1 MPLPST
7 RSLQHI
13 YQVQLGR
20 FFQEGEFA
28 TEVKEQLLPLVSAS
42 IAVYYRMGNNMLPT
56 PAKSHYTFNLRDLS
70 KVIQGLL
77 QAHES
82 VIVSKDNIA
91 GLFAHEVTRVFH
103 DRLICPE
110 DRVMFYQFL
119 SDNLHD
125 YFKVKW
131 TPEQLMSEQILF
143 GDFFDVGDKASA
155 RVYRPIS
162 DRKKLRQVLEEYYM
176 RMSFGNT
183 KASQMVF
190 FKDAVEHVTRAARVF
205 RQPGGHMILVG
216 LDGTGKSTVV
226 QLASHIAGSELFKL
240 SLHRGY
246 GITEFRDDLK
256 QVFKLSGVKG
266 LTIVFLL
273 TDADIVKESFLE
285 DINCILNSGEVP
297 DLFDAEELDAI
308 RMELRQAASQADI
321 PDTKDS
327 VYQFFISRVTRNLH
341 IVLTLSPAGGKFRQR
356 CRMNPA
362 FVNCCTIDWYD
373 EWEEEA
379 MLSVA
384 EILKERVGRVCVDIH
399 NTIGK
404 AALKY
409 WDEMRRHYYA
419 TPSSYMEFIRLYS
432 KMLRENKQSFIN
444 NKERLENGLSKL
456 SEANDLVGTYQ
467 ERLKTLG
474 PQIEEKQRD
483 TEVLLEQ
490 LQKDQD
496 AVEQVQEIVRQ
507 EEEIMKR
514 ETEIVH
520 EYAEECER
528 DLATVLPALDKA
540 EEALKSLDKSDVR
553 VVRTYANPPELVKSV
568 LRAVCVLFQKK
579 DDWANAKQMVKEPDF
594 LKNLLTLDKDQ
605 LPGRVFHKLKRYSK
619 HPDFNPVTVGQNSG
633 PCESI
638 CLWVLALEHYYEVNK
653 MVKPK
658 QKRVEEAKEAL
669 KLAEGSLAQKQASL
683 QKIQQ
688 HLNMLQDRY
697 TESVNQ
703 RESLKQEKITTGLR
717 LKRAAVLIDALANEK
732 VRWQESVK
740 TLELKL
746 QGLVGDTLVAA
757 ASVAYIGPYT
767 AKYRKDLLVSW
778 VDMSKSAQIP
788 ITDKFD
794 LVKSTVDAHQVLK
807 WQNEGLPHDSHS
819 TENALIVKKA
829 QKFPLFIDPQGQAF
843 NYIKEMEG
851 AGLKIVAASDPN
863 YMRTLESAIRVGEAM
878 LLKEVTESLDPALRP
893 VLLRETFTRGGHTV
907 IKLGD
912 TEIEFNDNFRL
923 YMTTSM
929 SNPHYLPAVYIQ
941 VNIINFTVTFEGLQ
955 EQLLSAVVR
964 QEKPQLENQRSEL
977 LESIA
982 ADLQFLRDLEDKSLS
997 LLQKTEGHILDD
1009 QDLVDTLQKSKG
1021 MAEAMYKRI
1030 QKSEDTEKKL
1040 SVARQKYLPVATRG
1054 ATLYFVLADLSGIDV
1069 MYQFSLEWFQQDMFI
1084 SCITNQNLVAM
1095 KEMERKS
1102 SISPHLT
1109 GVIRPDSRQSVT
1121 RVSMDNKAS
1130 IELFGKLKESLPSV
1144 NTDDPAE
1151 LKKHMLDM
1159 INRLTSSIYRV
1170 VSVALFARHQLTFS
1184 FMLCSSIMR
1193 ANAKYT
1199 DIAEVGK
1206 IEDVEWQ
1213 VFLQGNI
1220 MAKMMDEK
1228 TLEEH
1233 DGLTAMERLEAQNG
1247 GKSKQKS
1254 PPKWI
1259 SEAMWQQCQHLE
1271 ATLPEMDKLCRSIMS
1286 NSTQWNTFY
1295 KLENTYKLMTEP
1307 FTNPKGEVT
1316 EHGIVFPWEQL
1327 NGFHRLLIIKVLRPG
1342 QLVESAQKFVEDQMS
1357 SNYLST
1363 GSFDLKEIYDE
1374 SSSKTPLIFIL
1385 SPGTDPASQLIRFAK
1400 EERGST
1406 VHLDM
1411 ISLGRGQGPKA
1422 EELIN
1427 KAKILKGRWVFL
1439 QNCHLASSW
1448 MPRLQAIVEKF
1459 NASTEEVDKQFRLW
1473 LSSNPDPCFPISIL
1487 QTGMKMTV
1495 EPPQG
1500 LKANMLR
1507 AFGGSGTGVV
1517 TEKMYEDAVPGPAWP
1532 KLLFGLCLFN
1542 SVIHER
1548 RKYGRLGW
1556 NIVYGFNDSDLEV
1569 SMLQLSN
1576 LLTEHPNVPWKAL
1589 TYLTGEVTYG
1599 GRVTDEWDRRCLHAL
1614 LGRFF
1619 CPSALSDDYSYSP
1632 DGIYRPLKTNCA
1644 FPQIVT
1650 YLDTLPSYDSPEV
1663 FGMTENAE
1671 RACRILQADDMI
1683 ETIVSVQP
1691 RLSLDI
1697 MGSDKSNDQIVLE
1710 ISENI
1715 MKELPESI
1723 EAFICDED
1731 ANPMIHQNVPQ
1742 TNTEKYLNAAYES
1755 CKPLGS
1761 WIYDLKLRVDFF
1773 AMWAELIITNTEKLI
1788 KQAVSTK
1795 GAPEIEGEDLMRN
1808 LPRAFWLSGFFF
1820 PQGFLT
1826 GVLQNHARK
1835 VGISVDS
1842 LVFNFQ
1848 VLTSKTDTEDSLGDL
1863 KQKLSIKEVAFTGK
1877 PHTDDGIIIFGLYL
1891 DGARW
1896 DPKTECLQDSLP
1908 GFRFAHLPEILFQ
1921 PVQTTTAIE
1930 SDDEKEEEDEEN
1942 SHVYECPLY
1951 RTSARAGTL
1960 SSTGHSTNFVT
1971 AVTLPSEQ
1979 PSRFWVMRG
1988 VALLCQLD
1996 E

>member
-1 MPLPST
+1 
-7 RSLQHI
+7 
-13 YQVQLGR
+13 
-20 FFQEGEFA
+20 
-28 TEVKEQLLPLVSAS
+28 
-42 IAVYYRMGNNMLPT
+42 
-56 PAKSHYTFNLRDLS
+56 
-70 KVIQGLL
+70 
-77 QAHES
+77 
-82 VIVSKDNIA
+82 
-91 GLFAHEVTRVFH
+91 
-103 DRLICPE
+103 
-110 DRVMFYQFL
+110 
-119 SDNLHD
+119 
-125 YFKVKW
+125 
-131 TPEQLMSEQILF
+131 
-143 GDFFDVGDKASA
+143 
-155 RVYRPIS
+155 
-162 DRKKLRQVLEEYYM
+162 
-176 RMSFGNT
+176 
-183 KASQMVF
+183 
-190 FKDAVEHVTRAARVF
+190 
-205 RQPGGHMILVG
+205 
-216 LDGTGKSTVV
+216 
-226 QLASHIAGSELFKL
+226 
-240 SLHRGY
+240 
-246 GITEFRDDLK
+246 
-256 QVFKLSGVKG
+256 
-266 LTIVFLL
+266 
-273 TDADIVKESFLE
+273 
-285 DINCILNSGEVP
+285 
-297 DLFDAEELDAI
+297 
-308 RMELRQAASQADI
+308 
-321 PDTKDS
+321 
-327 VYQFFISRVTRNLH
+327 
-341 IVLTLSPAGGKFRQR
+341 
-356 CRMNPA
+356 
-362 FVNCCTIDWYD
+362 
-373 EWEEEA
+373 
-379 MLSVA
+379 
-384 EILKERVGRVCVDIH
+384 
-399 NTIGK
+399 
-404 AALKY
+404 
-409 WDEMRRHYYA
+409 
-419 TPSSYMEFIRLYS
+419 
-432 KMLRENKQSFIN
+432 
-444 NKERLENGLSKL
+444 
-456 SEANDLVGTYQ
+456 
-467 ERLKTLG
+467 
-474 PQIEEKQRD
+474 
-483 TEVLLEQ
+483 
-490 LQKDQD
+490 
-496 AVEQVQEIVRQ
+496 
-507 EEEIMKR
+507 
-514 ETEIVH
+514 
-520 EYAEECER
+520 
-528 DLATVLPALDKA
+528 
-540 EEALKSLDKSDVR
+540 
-553 VVRTYANPPELVKSV
+553 
-568 LRAVCVLFQKK
+568 
-579 DDWANAKQMVKEPDF
+579 
-594 LKNLLTLDKDQ
+594 
-605 LPGRVFHKLKRYSK
+605 
-619 HPDFNPVTVGQNSG
+619 
-633 PCESI
+633 
-638 CLWVLALEHYYEVNK
+638 
-653 MVKPK
+653 
-658 QKRVEEAKEAL
+658 
-669 KLAEGSLAQKQASL
+669 
-683 QKIQQ
+683 
-688 HLNMLQDRY
+688 
-697 TESVNQ
+697 
-703 RESLKQEKITTGLR
+703 
-717 LKRAAVLIDALANEK
+717 
-732 VRWQESVK
+732 
-740 TLELKL
+740 
-746 QGLVGDTLVAA
+746 
-757 ASVAYIGPYT
+757 
-767 AKYRKDLLVSW
+767 
-778 VDMSKSAQIP
+778 
-788 ITDKFD
+788 
-794 LVKSTVDAHQVLK
+794 
-807 WQNEGLPHDSHS
+807 
-819 TENALIVKKA
+819 
-829 QKFPLFIDPQGQAF
+829 
-843 NYIKEMEG
+843 
-851 AGLKIVAASDPN
+851 
-863 YMRTLESAIRVGEAM
+863 
-878 LLKEVTESLDPALRP
+878 
-893 VLLRETFTRGGHTV
+893 
-907 IKLGD
+907 
-912 TEIEFNDNFRL
+912 
-923 YMTTSM
+923 
-929 SNPHYLPAVYIQ
+929 
-941 VNIINFTVTFEGLQ
+941 
-955 EQLLSAVVR
+955 
-964 QEKPQLENQRSEL
+964 
-977 LESIA
+977 
-982 ADLQFLRDLEDKSLS
+982 
-997 LLQKTEGHILDD
+997 
-1009 QDLVDTLQKSKG
+1009 
-1021 MAEAMYKRI
+1021 
-1030 QKSEDTEKKL
+1030 
-1040 SVARQKYLPVATRG
+1040 
-1054 ATLYFVLADLSGIDV
+1054 
-1069 MYQFSLEWFQQDMFI
+1069 
-1084 SCITNQNLVAM
+1084 
-1095 KEMERKS
+1095 
-1102 SISPHLT
+1102 
-1109 GVIRPDSRQSVT
+1109 
-1121 RVSMDNKAS
+1121 
-1130 IELFGKLKESLPSV
+1130 
-1144 NTDDPAE
+1144 
-1151 LKKHMLDM
+1151 
-1159 INRLTSSIYRV
+1159 
-1170 VSVALFARHQLTFS
+1170 
-1184 FMLCSSIMR
+1184 MLCSSIMR
-1193 ANAKYT
+1193 ANAKYA

-1228 TLEEH
+1228 TVEEH
-1233 DGLTAMERLEAQNG
+1233 NGLTAMERLEAQNSG
-1247 GKSKQKS
+1247 DKAKQKS

-1271 ATLPEMDKLCRSIMS
+1271 ATLTDMEKLCRSIMS

-1295 KLENTYKLMTEP
+1295 KLENTYNLMTEP
-1307 FTNPKGEVT
+1307 FKNPKGEVT

-1327 NGFHRLLIIKVLRPG
+1327 TGFQRLLIIKVLRPG

-1357 SNYLST
+1357 SSYLST

-1517 TEKMYEDAVPGPAWP
+1517 TEKMYEDSVPGPAWP

-1731 ANPMIHQNVPQ
+1731 ANPMIHQNVPRPTLKNILFKEIPEMKDKDKAKIVQ
-1742 TNTEKYLNAAYES
+1742 DCIESVVGNSALLTVLRQEVDRFNNLLSLIHTSLKELLKAVKGEIIMSDALEEAYSAFLAQRVPQRWKNAAYES

-1795 GAPEIEGEDLMRN
+1795 GATEVEGEDLMRN

-1842 LVFNFQ
+1842 LVFNFE

-1863 KQKLSIKEVAFTGK
+1863 KQKLSIREVAFTGK
-1877 PHTDDGIIIFGLYL
+1877 PHTDDGIVIFGLYL

-1921 PVQTTTAIE
+1921 PVQTTAAIE
-1930 SDDEKEEEDEEN
+1930 SDDEKEENDEEN